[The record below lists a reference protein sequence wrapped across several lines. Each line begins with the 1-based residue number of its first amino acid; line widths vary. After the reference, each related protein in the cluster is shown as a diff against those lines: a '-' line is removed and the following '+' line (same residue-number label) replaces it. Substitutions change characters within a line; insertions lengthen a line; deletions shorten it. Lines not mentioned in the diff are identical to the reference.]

1 MPTLYQI
8 LGIRPSATA
17 EEVRRAYKQR
27 ALETHPDK
35 LEPGASIK
43 EKERAERSFR
53 EVHEA
58 FVVLGD
64 VEKRKAYDIRTHIPS
79 SLSYQ
84 KASDEAK
91 RRMEDRA
98 EWQRQQQERRKASM
112 AEIREQNRIAMQ
124 KARERRFKAAEQATL
139 VKNMVDELLQLTP
152 EWEQRRLHVQQG
164 QSIEYRK
171 STMEYCSITLHGL
184 PAVFIT

>member
-17 EEVRRAYKQR
+17 GEVRRAYKQR

-35 LEPGASIK
+35 LEPGSSNE

-53 EVHEA
+53 EVHDA
-58 FVVLGD
+58 FVILGD
-64 VEKRKAYDIRTHIPS
+64 AEKRKAYDIRTHVPN

-98 EWQRQQQERRKASM
+98 EWQRQQQEQRKASM
-112 AEIREQNRIAMQ
+112 AEIREQNRIAME
-124 KARERRFKAAEQATL
+124 KARERRFKAAEQAAL

-152 EWEQRRLHVQQG
+152 EWEQRKLNVQQRRASRLNSG
-164 QSIEYRK
+164 NLRW
-171 STMEYCSITLHGL
+171 ST
-184 PAVFIT
+184 VR